1 MKPGSTGVL
10 KDFFLMKGKKQH
22 MNCISNNLEPEFISS
37 FSRSQKSTVF
47 Q

>member
-10 KDFFLMKGKKQH
+10 KDFFFLMKGKNNT
-22 MNCISNNLEPEFISS
+22 NCISNNLEPEFISS

-47 Q
+47 H